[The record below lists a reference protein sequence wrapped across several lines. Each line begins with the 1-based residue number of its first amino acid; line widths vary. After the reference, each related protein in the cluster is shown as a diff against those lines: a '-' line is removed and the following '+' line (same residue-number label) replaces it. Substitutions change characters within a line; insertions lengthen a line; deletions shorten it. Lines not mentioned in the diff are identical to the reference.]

1 MTLVL
6 AYAGTDGA
14 LIAGDRRTL
23 VARAEE
29 EKMSELERRLYSGEV
44 RTREEFERLVEELE
58 IEGYVDFHDDREK
71 VWKVNDEVLAGEVGI
86 RSARGVRRRRVYV
99 TPGAH
104 AFVELEGD
112 EVQSKRFGGPALIV
126 EGPKVVK
133 ELVSEFLED
142 LGRPDLETLRDS
154 LDDLFDYVASETI
167 LVSREYDSYVVEG
180 GADPLA
186 RARLQSAIRKDVEEL
201 RRYRRQLA
209 EEMLKHVREAYDLLK
224 DGEVGEVVKVGTEEE
239 GQGVE
244 DEPPERRIV
253 VRLADGV
260 EARYWGDVVAGPGET
275 VVMAVEDP
283 ERVEPGDRVVVE
295 DGEMKIAKKGVPV
308 KTGYSICRARD

>member
-1 MTLVL
+1 LTLVL

-29 EKMSELERRLYSGEV
+29 EKMEELERRLYSGDV
-44 RTREEFERLVEELE
+44 RTREEFEELVEELG
-58 IEGYVDFHDDREK
+58 IDGYVDFHDDRKK
-71 VWKVNDEVLAGEVGI
+71 VWKVNDEVLAGEVGV

-112 EVQSKRFGGPALIV
+112 EVKSKKFGGPVLIV

-154 LDDLFDYVASETI
+154 LDDLFEHVASETI
-167 LVSREYDSYVVEG
+167 LVSRKYDVYEVDG
-180 GADPLA
+180 RADPLS
-186 RARLQSAIRKDVEEL
+186 RARLQSAIKEDIEEL
-201 RRYRRQLA
+201 RRYRRKLA
-209 EEMLKHVREAYDLLK
+209 EEMLKHVREAYDLLEE
-224 DGEVGEVVKVGTEEE
+224 GEVGEVVEVGTEEE
-239 GQGVE
+239 GKGVE
-244 DEPPERRIV
+244 EEPPERRIV
-253 VRLADGV
+253 VRLAEGV
-260 EARYWGDVVAGPGET
+260 EARYWGDVVAGPGDT

-283 ERVEPGDRVVVE
+283 DKVEPGDRVIVE
-295 DGEMKIAKKGVPV
+295 DGEMKIAEKDVPV
-308 KTGYSICRARD
+308 TTGYSICRKRD